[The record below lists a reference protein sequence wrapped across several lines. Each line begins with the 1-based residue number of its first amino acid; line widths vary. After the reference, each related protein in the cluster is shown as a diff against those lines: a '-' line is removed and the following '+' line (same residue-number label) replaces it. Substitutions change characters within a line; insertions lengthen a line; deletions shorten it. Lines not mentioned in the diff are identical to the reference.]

1 MFVGSI
7 VVTHDYS
14 WGPSTVAGALPTG
27 LAMCRKKQS
36 LKFGVGAE
44 KHLFKNTFVGARPCH
59 KHSSLIAAECGAA
72 LALLSGIGPSLEILD
87 I

>member
-1 MFVGSI
+1 MI
-7 VVTHDYS
+7 THGDHQRLLHI
-14 WGPSTVAGALPTG
+14 TGALPTG
-27 LAMCRKKQS
+27 PAMCRKKQS

-59 KHSSLIAAECGAA
+59 KHRALIAAEREAA
-72 LALLSGIGPSLEILD
+72 FALLSWTGPSLKILD